1 MRLILFILFI
11 SVSCFAQTS
20 ATFEVVVK
28 DPSGALINKAQ
39 VQLIKNGKSTRR
51 SRLTKK
57 VKRGLIN

>member
-20 ATFEVVVK
+20 ATLEVVVK

-39 VQLIKNGKSTRR
+39 VQLIKNGKIHATVQ
-51 SRLTKK
+51 TNQ
-57 VKRGLIN
+57 KR